1 MMDCVSKPESPLV
14 SIVVITYNQ
23 EHCLGRTLDS
33 LLAQECD
40 FDFEIIVSD
49 DCSKDHTQ
57 EVIKDYSNRYPSI
70 KPFLNS
76 KNLGLVGN
84 YVSAISHCRGEYIA
98 MCDGDDIWNDPSK
111 IQRQVEIMGKEESI
125 GLVYTD
131 VIVNSIVTGERYER
145 RCPNPWKNQ
154 FTQLLKGNYLTI
166 STVCFRSSLLQY
178 VDLDSFVSSGYF
190 MQDYPMWL
198 EFCHHTR
205 FCRIPEPMVTYLI
218 DHKVVTSDEV
228 SLHACRFDE
237 NSTKIRLHYLSLY
250 PTATKLTADDI
261 LDAHYRIGYRS
272 GLNTGNRKRTLDYVK
287 KIKKK
292 KKYEQRLLIICHSS
306 LLFSRYL
313 AYRKKKSSK
322 SQLDMYFGN

>member
-1 MMDCVSKPESPLV
+1 MMDCLKYPENPLV

-23 EHCLGRTLDS
+23 EHCLGKTLDS
-33 LLAQECD
+33 LLAQKCELD
-40 FDFEIIVSD
+40 YEIVVSD

-57 EVIKDYSNRYPSI
+57 DVIQDYSNRYPCI
-70 KPFLNS
+70 KPFINP

-98 MCDGDDIWNDPSK
+98 MCDGDDIWNDSSK
-111 IQRQVEIMGKEESI
+111 LQCQVEIMEKDESV

-131 VIVNSIVTGERYER
+131 VIIDSVVTGEQFARQ
-145 RCPNPWKNQ
+145 CPNPWKNQ
-154 FTQLLKGNYLTI
+154 FTQLLRGNFLTI

-178 VDLDSFVSSGYF
+178 VDLSSFVSNGYF

-205 FCRIPEPMVTYLI
+205 FCRIPQPMVTYLI
-218 DHKVVTSDEV
+218 DHKVVNTDEV

-250 PTATKLTADDI
+250 PKATKLSADDI

-272 GLNTGNRKRTLDYVK
+272 GLNTKNRKRTLDYLK

-292 KKYEQRLLIICHSS
+292 TKYEQRLQMICRSS
-306 LLFSRYL
+306 FLFSQYL